1 VAAIEIENNS
11 YTTLDEL
18 EKLEIRESLS
28 APLEVLLNGLK
39 NERKEKRG
47 IICEELNASQME
59 AVDNGNE
66 RVISVISGPPGT
78 GKSFTIANL
87 AAEKVSKG
95 QSVLI
100 TSKNKEALDVIEDKI
115 RSNIGIENLCVNPT
129 KDATFWELRD
139 YLEDILGRNYKRSN
153 LQFRDVENRFH
164 DLDEFMEE
172 HKALEYRLKSSFE
185 GERTIVDVLNNR
197 KSTARSSLIFKERV
211 LKSRSKIGV
220 PLWESLQ
227 EYYKSIETY
236 KEKTLSIL
244 QSIIRYK
251 IDENV
256 INKRADLRNYHSFL
270 RSAAVTSQAKEYKES
285 LEAKVDYNVVVDTFP
300 VWLVKANEVSKIIP
314 LEKEIFDVLIIDEA
328 SQCDIPSVL
337 PLIHRAKKC
346 IVVGDSKQLNH
357 VSFITNSFESAARR
371 DVVEDKRHL
380 CGHRNRSVL
389 NLAEETLDPM
399 EVTQLNE
406 HFRSQF
412 PLIAFSNSE
421 FYNSELNILTK
432 RPISTNRH
440 IEFIQTAGKR
450 SKGYNQVEVD
460 LLIANVRKRI
470 EDEEK
475 LPEHL
480 KSTIGILSPFRKQ
493 VDRIFSVLK
502 KEFKLEEIQAHK
514 ILVGTAFTF
523 QGNER
528 DEMHLTLALDNGS
541 VGGSFT
547 FLNRADVFNV
557 SVTRARNVQYIYHSF
572 DREVLKD
579 NTTISNFFSF
589 YAKEMDDLKGKDLK
603 DAFCDDVE
611 DFFKEKGC
619 DCWRAFEISG
629 VSIDLLVKNG
639 DDFVGIDLI
648 GFPGE
653 MQDYYSLERYKMI
666 ERGKIKLFPMAYS
679 MWKGN
684 KEKCKAA
691 LEQLIEPKSEI

>member
-1 VAAIEIENNS
+1 
-11 YTTLDEL
+11 
-18 EKLEIRESLS
+18 
-28 APLEVLLNGLK
+28 
-39 NERKEKRG
+39 
-47 IICEELNASQME
+47 
-59 AVDNGNE
+59 
-66 RVISVISGPPGT
+66 
-78 GKSFTIANL
+78 
-87 AAEKVSKG
+87 
-95 QSVLI
+95 
-100 TSKNKEALDVIEDKI
+100 
-115 RSNIGIENLCVNPT
+115 
-129 KDATFWELRD
+129 
-139 YLEDILGRNYKRSN
+139 
-153 LQFRDVENRFH
+153 
-164 DLDEFMEE
+164 
-172 HKALEYRLKSSFE
+172 
-185 GERTIVDVLNNR
+185 
-197 KSTARSSLIFKERV
+197 
-211 LKSRSKIGV
+211 
-220 PLWESLQ
+220 
-227 EYYKSIETY
+227 
-236 KEKTLSIL
+236 
-244 QSIIRYK
+244 
-251 IDENV
+251 
-256 INKRADLRNYHSFL
+256 
-270 RSAAVTSQAKEYKES
+270 
-285 LEAKVDYNVVVDTFP
+285 
-300 VWLVKANEVSKIIP
+300 
-314 LEKEIFDVLIIDEA
+314 
-328 SQCDIPSVL
+328 
-337 PLIHRAKKC
+337 
-346 IVVGDSKQLNH
+346 
-357 VSFITNSFESAARR
+357 
-371 DVVEDKRHL
+371 
-380 CGHRNRSVL
+380 
-389 NLAEETLDPM
+389 
-399 EVTQLNE
+399 
-406 HFRSQF
+406 
-412 PLIAFSNSE
+412 NSE

-460 LLIANVRKRI
+460 LLIMNVRKRI
-470 EDEEK
+470 EDEKK

-589 YAKEMDDLKGKDLK
+589 YAKEMDELKGKDLK
-603 DAFCDDVE
+603 DTFCDDVE

-691 LEQLIEPKSEI
+691 LEQLIEAKK